1 MLNTKT
7 FGNKIK
13 ILHKMKNLT
22 LFLEILNT
30 SEYYLHELHEI
41 ENNKKIPS
49 ISNFCSYYKLF

>member
-13 ILHKMKNLT
+13 ILRKMKNLT

-49 ISNFCSYYKLF
+49 IELNPKS